1 MTASHN
7 HYTLSRASN
16 QGRLP
21 RTSLVPAT
29 YEAGSKHCRVKR
41 IVARG
46 VDVKIPQNRRF
57 SHLDDSLNSASIF
70 ACSCNVSCILTPAQL
85 VSHPNHGLAARAI
98 IQGRVIVL
106 LSQI

>member
-1 MTASHN
+1 M
-7 HYTLSRASN
+7 
-16 QGRLP
+16 
-21 RTSLVPAT
+21 VPAT

-46 VDVKIPQNRRF
+46 VNVKIPQNRRV
-57 SHLDDSLNSASIF
+57 SHLDSLNSASIF
-70 ACSCNVSCILTPAQL
+70 ACSCNVSYIPTPAQL